1 MKIWAGMTC
10 MGVGVTI
17 NKGPAGISREPGE
30 LLLLF
35 GVYSR
40 LKYYGNFTL
49 LLLAGQWP
57 YLNCTRMSFP
67 CSVCKK
73 NVAKDWVKCKVC
85 ITNVAHPS
93 CAGKS
98 KAPWTCSGC
107 RAESDST
114 KAGGSN
120 PPSNPASEAGD
131 LLGEQLANLAATMHA
146 RFDAIEEGMKTTR
159 VDLEAAINFL
169 SAKFDDLLKTMAE
182 QNKTIIELRKGMDRV
197 NAKVNEKDVVIN
209 QLTARKK
216 IGAPQLSSEN
226 VVDVYRMPG
235 RTPRAGG
242 ERPRTDPPIV
252 VKFKAAS
259 VRSAWL
265 EGRRRLQQPRQD
277 VNAVPGPSTAAA
289 AAATPATRNEPRGAP
304 PVRIYEALTP
314 YLKRLL
320 YLTRGA
326 ATAKGYKFVWVRDG
340 KIFAHRS
347 SNIMKCCTLYVS
359 QMTQRST
366 SADICRSLNTAL
378 VEFGVDV
385 DQVIST
391 CTDRG
396 ANVLKACKDLFGE
409 NKVTSCVCHL
419 ADNVVQDSLYSLPI
433 VNALLKDVKQLSPTT
448 AILGNGGKKTQY
460 NTQL

>member
-1 MKIWAGMTC
+1 
-10 MGVGVTI
+10 
-17 NKGPAGISREPGE
+17 
-30 LLLLF
+30 
-35 GVYSR
+35 
-40 LKYYGNFTL
+40 
-49 LLLAGQWP
+49 
-57 YLNCTRMSFP
+57 MSFP

-169 SAKFDDLLKTMAE
+169 SAKYDDLLKTLAE
-182 QNKTIIELRKGMDRV
+182 QNTTIIELRKGMDRV
-197 NAKVNEKDVVIN
+197 NAKINEKDGVIN
-209 QLTARKK
+209 QLTARVNTLEQSALSLVVEIHGIPRVSEQENLCESLRALADK

-252 VKFKAAS
+252 IKFKAAS

-265 EGRRRLQQPRQD
+265 AGRRRLQQLRQD
-277 VNAVPGPSTAAA
+277 VNAVPGPSTAAT
-289 AAATPATRNEPRGAP
+289 AAATPATRSEPRGAP

-340 KIFAHRS
+340 KIFARKSEENGALIRIRS
-347 SNIMKCCTLYVS
+347 EE
-359 QMTQRST
+359 
-366 SADICRSLNTAL
+366 DIRTKM
-378 VEFGVDV
+378 GHDV
-385 DQVIST
+385 PP
-391 CTDRG
+391 
-396 ANVLKACKDLFGE
+396 APL
-409 NKVTSCVCHL
+409 
-419 ADNVVQDSLYSLPI
+419 
-433 VNALLKDVKQLSPTT
+433 
-448 AILGNGGKKTQY
+448 
-460 NTQL
+460 